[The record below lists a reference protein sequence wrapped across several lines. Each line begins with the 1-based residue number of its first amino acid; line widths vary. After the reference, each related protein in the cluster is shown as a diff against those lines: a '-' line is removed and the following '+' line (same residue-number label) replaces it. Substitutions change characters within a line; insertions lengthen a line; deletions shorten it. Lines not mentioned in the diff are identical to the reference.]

1 MTTPLHHR
9 RALVTG
15 GGKGLGRA
23 ISEALAAAG
32 ARIAIID
39 VDPDAAEETATAI
52 EKAGGEAFVLAGSV
66 SDPDSLAGAFA
77 AIDERWDGL
86 DILVNNAGINMNQP
100 TLDLSIED
108 WRRTVS
114 INLDGTFFCAREA
127 ALRMRR
133 QASGTIVNLSSIYGI
148 VAAPNRTAYCAT
160 KAGVSMMT
168 QCLAI
173 EWAELGIRVNA
184 VAPGYVLT
192 PAIETL
198 SGQGKV
204 DLAAVRK
211 RTPQKRLAE
220 PEEIADAVLYLCE
233 DRSRHITG
241 QTLAVDGGWTAY
253 GYL

>member
-1 MTTPLHHR
+1 MTGSLGTR

-23 ISEALAAAG
+23 IGEALAGAG
-32 ARIAIID
+32 ARVAVLDLDIGA
-39 VDPDAAEETATAI
+39 AAETVAAIGSAATDSFAI
-52 EKAGGEAFVLAGSV
+52 EGSV
-66 SDPDSLAGAFA
+66 SDPDGLSDVFA
-77 AIDERWDGL
+77 ALDARWGGL

-127 ALRMRR
+127 AERMR
-133 QASGTIVNLSSIYGI
+133 GTGGSIVNLSSIYGI
-148 VAAPNRTAYCAT
+148 VAAPNRAAYCAT
-160 KAGVSMMT
+160 KAAVSMLT

-204 DLAAVRK
+204 DLAAVQN

-220 PEEIADAVLYLCE
+220 PAEIADAVLYLCE